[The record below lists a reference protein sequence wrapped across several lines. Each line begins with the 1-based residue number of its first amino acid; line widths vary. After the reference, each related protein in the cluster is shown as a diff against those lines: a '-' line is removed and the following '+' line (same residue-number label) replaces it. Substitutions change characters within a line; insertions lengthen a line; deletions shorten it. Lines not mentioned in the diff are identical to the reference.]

1 MLMASMARTKPTRM
15 GTYRS
20 IPRRPPSSAS
30 GSRKAGTLP
39 RITSSSGGKAR
50 AKNHPVGSR
59 QNNLAS
65 VRVSLAS
72 LLMGTAPLRLS
83 FRLLSSW
90 SVVQPA
96 AGQGDEGIV
105 QAGLLGPEVG
115 GDDVVAGQDRSD
127 GLEQVA
133 GAGHQHPGAPAG
145 PPPPLRQVGEQ
156 PVLQRRGGPEAQA
169 LFRFDPGHQPGRAV
183 D

>member
-1 MLMASMARTKPTRM
+1 MASMARTKPTRI

-20 IPRRPPSSAS
+20 ITRRPPSSAS

-59 QNNLAS
+59 PNSLAS
-65 VRVSLAS
+65 VRVRLAS
-72 LLMGTAPLRLS
+72 LLMGLFLS
-83 FRLLSSW
+83 GCRFAVVVQG
-90 SVVQPA
+90 SVVQSS

-115 GDDVVAGQDRSD
+115 GDD
-127 GLEQVA
+127 
-133 GAGHQHPGAPAG
+133 
-145 PPPPLRQVGEQ
+145 
-156 PVLQRRGGPEAQA
+156 
-169 LFRFDPGHQPGRAV
+169 
-183 D
+183 